1 MKICVYGAASDA
13 IDKSFIDAGIE
24 LGREMAKRG
33 HCLVFGGGDD
43 GMMGAVAKGVY
54 ESGGYI
60 CGIAPSFFN
69 VDGVL
74 FEHCN
79 ELIRP
84 RTMRERKRLLDETSQ
99 AFIVTPGG
107 IGTYEE
113 FYEILSSKQLGR
125 HGKAIAILNVNGYYD
140 KLFEMMKHTA
150 EQKFMKDTVFDLYS
164 VFTNVNELLD
174 YLEGYEEKIVN
185 PSYTRHIREMNE
197 EQ

>member
-1 MKICVYGAASDA
+1 MKICVYGAASEV
-13 IDKSFIDAGIE
+13 IDKSFIVAGEE
-24 LGREMAKRG
+24 LGREMARRG
-33 HCLVFGGGDD
+33 HSLVFGGGDD
-43 GMMGAVAKGVY
+43 GMMGAVARGMY
-54 ESGGYI
+54 ECGGYI

-79 ELIRP
+79 EMLRP
-84 RTMRERKRLLDETSQ
+84 ATMRERKKMLDEMSQ

-140 KLFEMMKHTA
+140 KLLDMMKHTA
-150 EQKFMKDTVFDLYS
+150 EQKFMKDAVFELYS
-164 VFTNVNELLD
+164 VFTDVKELLD
-174 YLEGYEEKIVN
+174 FIENYEEKIVN
-185 PSYTRHIREMNE
+185 PSFTRHIKEMIE
-197 EQ
+197 E

>member
-1 MKICVYGAASDA
+1 MKICVYGAASDV
-13 IDKSFIDAGIE
+13 IDNSFIKAGEE
-24 LGREMAKRG
+24 LGRQMAKRG
-33 HCLVFGGGDD
+33 HSLVFGGGDD
-43 GMMGAVAKGVY
+43 GMMGAVARGVH
-54 ESGGYI
+54 ENGGYI
-60 CGIAPSFFN
+60 VGIAPSFFN

-79 ELIRP
+79 EMIRP
-84 RTMRERKRLLDETSQ
+84 ATMRERKKMLDEMSQ

-150 EQKFMKDTVFDLYS
+150 EQKFMKDAVFSLYS
-164 VFTNVNELLD
+164 VFTSVNELLD
-174 YLEGYEEKIVN
+174 YLEGYKDEIVN
-185 PSYTRHIREMNE
+185 PSYTRHIKENIE
-197 EQ
+197 A

>member
-1 MKICVYGAASDA
+1 LICVYGAASDV
-13 IDKSFIDAGIE
+13 IDKSFIEAGEE

-33 HCLVFGGGDD
+33 HSLIFGGGDD
-43 GMMGAVAKGVY
+43 GMMGAVARGVH
-54 ESGGYI
+54 ENGGCI

-74 FEHCN
+74 FEHCD
-79 ELIRP
+79 EMIRP
-84 RTMRERKRLLDETSQ
+84 ATMRERKKLLDEMSQ

-150 EQKFMKDTVFDLYS
+150 EQKFMKDAVFSLYS
-164 VFTNVNELLD
+164 VFTDINEMLD
-174 YLEGYEEKIVN
+174 YLESYKDEIVN
-185 PSYTRHIREMNE
+185 PSFTRHIKEMIE
-197 EQ
+197 E